1 MYIVNNYAL
10 AVILTVVTMICWGS
24 WANTQKLVGNTWRQE
39 LYYWDYVIGV
49 WIISVFMAFT
59 FGSIGDQGRSFIEDI
74 QQVSWGNALS
84 AFTGGVIF
92 NASNILLTAA
102 IAMVGMSV
110 AFPVGVGIGI
120 VFGVVI
126 NYLGQPKGNPV
137 ILFVGVLLVMS
148 AIIIDS
154 IAVGKMGGNKE
165 NKAGKKGLF
174 LSIIAGVLI
183 SFFYRFVAASMDLEN
198 FESPAPQMATPYTA
212 FFIFATGMFVS
223 NILFNT
229 IIMKRPFV
237 GTPTGYGDY
246 FRGSFR
252 THMVGISGGLI
263 WGFGS
268 ALSYMVAGKAGAAV
282 SFALGMGGTLVA
294 ALWGLLI
301 WKEFKGASK
310 TVNIL
315 LVFMVLLFVLG
326 LATIVISGAN

>member
-1 MYIVNNYAL
+1 MYIVNNYTL
-10 AVILTVVTMICWGS
+10 AVTLTVITMLCWGS
-24 WANTQKLVGNTWRQE
+24 WANTQKLAGKNWRQE

-49 WIISVFMAFT
+49 WLISVFMAFT
-59 FGSIGDQGRSFIEDI
+59 FGSIGEQGRSFVADI
-74 QQVSWGNALS
+74 QQVSLKNAFS
-84 AFTGGVIF
+84 AFSGGVIF

-137 ILFVGVLLVMS
+137 TLFVGVLLVML
-148 AIIIDS
+148 AIILDG
-154 IAVGKMGGNKE
+154 IAAGKMSGTRN
-165 NKAGKKGLF
+165 NTNSKKGLF
-174 LSIIAGVLI
+174 LAITAGVLI
-183 SFFYRFVAASMDLEN
+183 SFFYRFAAASMDLEN

-212 FFIFATGMFVS
+212 FFIFATGMLIS

-229 IIMKRPFV
+229 LIMKRPFV
-237 GTPTGYGDY
+237 GEPTGYGEY
-246 FRGSFR
+246 FNGAFK
-252 THMVGISGGLI
+252 THLVGIAGGLI
-263 WGFGS
+263 WGLGS

-282 SFALGMGGTLVA
+282 SYALGQGGTLVA

-310 TVNIL
+310 SVNVM
-315 LVFMVLLFVLG
+315 LVLMVLLFVLG
-326 LATIVISGAN
+326 LAVIVISGVN

>member
-10 AVILTVVTMICWGS
+10 AVSLTVITMICWGS
-24 WANTQKLVGNTWRQE
+24 WANTQKLAGKTWRQE

-49 WIISVFMAFT
+49 LLISIFMAFT
-59 FGSIGDQGRSFIEDI
+59 FGSIGEEGRGFIEDI
-74 QQVSWGNALS
+74 QQVNWGNMLS

-137 ILFVGVLLVMS
+137 TLFIGVLLVMA
-148 AIIIDS
+148 AIIIDG

-212 FFIFATGMFVS
+212 FFLFAMGMFIS

-229 IIMKRPFV
+229 IIMKKPFV
-237 GTPTGYGDY
+237 GTPTGYGEY
-246 FRGSFR
+246 FRGSFG

-263 WGFGS
+263 WGLGS

-326 LATIVISGAN
+326 LAVIVISGAN